1 MNQVKLGI
9 MAEQPHPPPRVW
21 NSVTILAQDEMLL
34 AQDEMDAGAPD
45 LQHQHFSK
53 IIELQVYL

>member
-1 MNQVKLGI
+1 